1 LIAIRNNIYKTAPP
15 LTQNSNKKI
24 FSWKNKIR
32 NGKDNGREEV
42 KIPTRPFKFSF
53 QKKAIF

>member
-1 LIAIRNNIYKTAPP
+1 LIAIRNNIKQHLPIRKYLHGKTK
-15 LTQNSNKKI
+15 T
-24 FSWKNKIR
+24 R
-32 NGKDNGREEV
+32 NGKDNGREYV